1 MPQLR
6 REYREGL
13 SGIEDAI
20 LAMGARVIEMLGEAM
35 EALAQH
41 DEERAAAVIRA
52 DDLLDEQY
60 EEVHENILTLLAL
73 QAPVATE
80 LRLLS
85 AFLHSNIHLER
96 MGDLC
101 VNIAKIVTLVD
112 PTAGDPELMAQVQ
125 DMAQHA
131 RRVINR
137 SLEALA
143 KRDMDLVATLSD
155 LDDPIDRL
163 NRGLFKRMVKLAIAE
178 EAKLD
183 WAMRMVLVSRYLE
196 RMGDHAVDIGEQV
209 HFVVTGENIE
219 LASNSPIVDD

>member
-6 REYREGL
+6 HEYREGL
-13 SGIEDAI
+13 SEVEDTI
-20 LAMGARVIEMLGEAM
+20 LAMGSRVIEMLAEAM
-35 EALAQH
+35 EALAIH
-41 DEERAAAVIRA
+41 DKERAEAVIRA

-60 EEVHENILTLLAL
+60 EQVHEKILTLLAL

-101 VNIAKIVTLVD
+101 VNIAKIVTLVN
-112 PTAGDPELMAQVQ
+112 PEAGDPELMAQVQ

-137 SLEALA
+137 SLDALA
-143 KRDMDLVATLSD
+143 RRDMELVASLPA

-163 NRGLFKRMVKLAIAE
+163 NRGLFKRLVKLAIVE
-178 EAKLD
+178 ESKLD

-219 LASNSPIVDD
+219 LASNSPIVND